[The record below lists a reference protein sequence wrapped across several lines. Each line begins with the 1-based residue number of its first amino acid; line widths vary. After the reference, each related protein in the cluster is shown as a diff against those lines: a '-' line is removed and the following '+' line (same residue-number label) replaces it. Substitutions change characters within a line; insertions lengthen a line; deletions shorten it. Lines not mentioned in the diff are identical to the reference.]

1 MARRRRL
8 LAVGTTIALVGAMA
22 SAGGASAAPRRGGH
36 WGYVAIPN
44 SSYTLQDGDVDLGV
58 FPSDPTRFAIAMKPR
73 NEAGA
78 ESVAAAVSDPSNPA
92 YGHYLTP
99 AQYRRFFSPT
109 DLQASIV
116 SGFMRLNGFTIS
128 YDPANHVMIVAD
140 GSVAK
145 ADRAFQT
152 DIHRIQLADGS
163 VYPLPLSPLYV
174 PASAY
179 TLVAGLAEGPNAPG
193 SLFRAKHVHG
203 DSSDTK
209 ATMTATVA
217 PADAVPTV
225 TSAAPP
231 PDVFVP
237 GTPCSSYWAEKTATA
252 TPPLTPTPPQ
262 IPAYITPIPLAPCGY
277 KPAQLTGAYGETG
290 LLAKGIDGTSITVA
304 ITDAYAAPTIEAD
317 INQFANSNGGA
328 PWDGKFSQIVPASTR
343 YGYDDTTYG
352 DDCGEQ
358 GWYGEETLDVEG
370 VHTMAPGANV
380 LYVGAQSCQD
390 DDLLGAVND
399 VVDGH
404 LADIVTNSWGG
415 VNEDISPALLTVYNA
430 VFVQAAATGI
440 GVFFSSGDN
449 GDETGADGQG
459 ARTVDFPASDPW
471 VTAVGGTS
479 LAVGQDNGYLF
490 ETGWG
495 NATDKP
501 NADNSG
507 WTAPLPGVHTS
518 GAGGGTSRLF
528 PEPSYQKGV
537 VPASIARYWKGQPDS
552 AVPGRAVPD
561 IAALADPSTG
571 MLVGE
576 TQTFPDG
583 TARYSEY
590 RIGGTS
596 VASPLMAGM
605 EAVADQAAGFK
616 HGFAN
621 PAIYA
626 LKAKAVH
633 DVVTPSQTLAV
644 WRADYA
650 NGVDASEGTVF
661 SLRTLDQTQTIS
673 TRPGYDDVTGV
684 GTPIM
689 SVYAKQLGKR

>member
-1 MARRRRL
+1 MA
-8 LAVGTTIALVGAMA
+8 V
-22 SAGGASAAPRRGGH
+22 SGGASAAPRRGGH
-36 WGYVAIPN
+36 WGYVAIPG

-109 DLQASIV
+109 DLQAAIV
-116 SGFMRLNGFTIS
+116 TGFMRLNGFTIS
-128 YDPANHVMIVAD
+128 YDPANHVMVVAD

-152 DIHRIQLADGS
+152 DIHRIQFADGS
-163 VYPLPLSPLYV
+163 VFPVPLSPLYV
-174 PASAY
+174 PASAF
-179 TLVAGLAEGPNAPG
+179 TLIAGLAEGPDTPG
-193 SLFRAKHVHG
+193 TLFKAAHLHG
-203 DSSDTK
+203 DGSDQK
-209 ATMTATVA
+209 AQTRATVA
-217 PADAVPTV
+217 PADAVPTA
-225 TSAAPP
+225 TAAAPP

-237 GTPCSSYWAEKTATA
+237 GTPCSSYWAEKTTTA
-252 TPPLTPTPPQ
+252 TPPLTPDY
-262 IPAYITPIPLAPCGY
+262 ATPIPLAPCGY

-290 LLAKGIDGTSITVA
+290 LLDRGTDGTGATVA
-304 ITDAYAAPTIEAD
+304 ITDAFAAPTIEAD
-317 INQFANSNGGA
+317 INQFAAANGGA

-343 YGYDDTTYG
+343 YGYDDTGYG
-352 DDCGEQ
+352 DQCGEQ

-390 DDLLGAVND
+390 DDLLVAVND

-415 VNEDISPALLTVYNA
+415 VNEDITPALLTVYNA

-440 GVFFSSGDN
+440 GVFFSSGDS
-449 GDETGADGQG
+449 GDETDSGNG
-459 ARTVDFPASDPW
+459 RTVDFPASDPW

-495 NATDKP
+495 NATDRP
-501 NADNSG
+501 NADG
-507 WTAPLPGVHTS
+507 TDWTSPLPGVHTS
-518 GAGGGTSRLF
+518 GAGGGTSQLF
-528 PEPSYQKGV
+528 AQPPYQKGV
-537 VPASIARYWKGQPDS
+537 VPASISRYFGGK
-552 AVPGRAVPD
+552 PGRAVPD

-571 MLVGE
+571 LLVGE

-626 LKAKAVH
+626 LKARAVH
-633 DVVTPSQTLAV
+633 DIVTPSQTLAV
-644 WRADYA
+644 WRSDYA
-650 NGVDASEGTVF
+650 NGVDPSDGTTF
-661 SLRTLDQTQTIS
+661 SLRTLNQTETLA

-689 SVYAKQLGKR
+689 SVYAKSLGRR